1 MRPTPLFVYACKTSP
16 NLSPNKMYKVT
27 MLDGNIPTI
36 KDNQGRDM
44 IIDLDRPDK
53 NDITWIKCNVSVDG
67 C

>member
-1 MRPTPLFVYACKTSP
+1 
-16 NLSPNKMYKVT
+16 